1 MTKKVKKYQKLSAQE
16 LTDISGGGLGFYIR
30 QVIYELTRPIFRY

>member
-1 MTKKVKKYQKLSAQE
+1 MTSKVIKHDKLSHKE
-16 LTDISGGGLGFYIR
+16 LVAISGGGLGSYIR

>member
-16 LTDISGGGLGFYIR
+16 LTDISGGGLGSYIR
-30 QVIYELTRPIFRY
+30 QVIYELTRLIFRY